1 MVILDPDRAPAIE
14 SDAPDARDAPT
25 AGQSGWSREALGLA
39 RAYQRA
45 IIRSRTRAA
54 LNAKRSRGERIG
66 TVPYGYRIAAD
77 GVHLEPDAIEQAI
90 IANVL
95 ELARQGLS
103 QRAIVGHLAR
113 QSIVGRT
120 GAALKQTQ
128 VARLLL
134 RAS

>member
-1 MVILDPDRAPAIE
+1 MGILDPDRAPVTVE
-14 SDAPDARDAPT
+14 HT
-25 AGQSGWSREALGLA
+25 ASPELRWSREALGLA

-90 IANVL
+90 IANVV

-113 QSIVGRT
+113 QNIVGRT